1 MSSDATTIAVVIP
14 VGPLPHHARWLD
26 EAIESVREQTHPAA
40 LLLAVDDMQGLP
52 EDALAASGG
61 VQPTIVYRPPW
72 LLGVTGAFNHGVA
85 LALQQT
91 HLAVMMGSDDRLEP
105 RTLER
110 IAETYEHHKRRDGYY
125 WCDTIYEDGTGQALP
140 CNNAAVT
147 AGFMRFS
154 GGLPV
159 DASSGGMDAALVSA
173 LLTHAPEMLIHVSG
187 GSDARFWARQHS
199 GQEAARLN
207 AYGAAN
213 AIIRDVFTRQF
224 KPNPNWGRLS

>member
-1 MSSDATTIAVVIP
+1 MSSDATIAVVIP
-14 VGPLPHHARWLD
+14 VGPLPHHARWLG
-26 EAIESVREQTHPAA
+26 EAIESVREQTYPAA
-40 LLLAVDDMQGLP
+40 ALVLVDDMQGLP
-52 EDALAASGG
+52 DSLQQDSKI
-61 VQPTIVYRPPW
+61 VPTILHRPPW
-72 LLGVTGAFNHGVA
+72 LLGVTCAFNHGVA
-85 LALQQT
+85 LGLQLT
-91 HLAVMMGSDDRLEP
+91 HLAVMMGSDDRLET
-105 RTLER
+105 RVLER
-110 IAETYEHHKRRDGYY
+110 IAEAYERHKRRDGYY

-173 LLTHAPEMLIHVSG
+173 LLTHAPGMLIHVSG
-187 GSDARFWARQHS
+187 GNDARFWARQHP

-213 AIIRDVFTRQF
+213 AIIRDVFTKQF

>member
-14 VGPLPHHARWLD
+14 VGPYPHHARWLD
-26 EAIESVREQTHPAA
+26 EAIESVREQTHPASV
-40 LLLAVDDMQGLP
+40 LVVVDDMAGLP
-52 EDALAASGG
+52 DSLQQDSGI
-61 VQPTIVYRPPW
+61 VPTILYRPPW
-72 LLGVTGAFNHGVA
+72 LLGVTCAFNHGVA
-85 LALQQT
+85 LGLGLT

-105 RTLER
+105 RVLER
-110 IAETYEHHKRRDGYY
+110 IAETYQQNDRRDGYY
-125 WCDTIYEDGTGQALP
+125 WCDTIYEDGTVQGLP

-173 LLTHAPEMLIHVSG
+173 LLTHAPEMLVHVSG
-187 GSDARFWARQHS
+187 GNDARFWARQHA